1 MISSTEWDGA
11 SQEEKLGLLRTEL
24 ESVVQAIADLW
35 RGISEKHAETLAAI
49 SSLRGDME
57 EVEIEDDDLEEAE
70 LDDAHVGE
78 GELAE
83 FENDEDDDDDDD
95 DDE

>member
-11 SQEEKLGLLRTEL
+11 SQDEKLGLLRSEL
-24 ESVVQAIADLW
+24 ESVLEAIADLW

-49 SSLRGDME
+49 NALRGEMGD
-57 EVEIEDDDLEEAE
+57 VEIEDGDLEEDE
-70 LDDAHVGE
+70 LEDAHVGE

-83 FENDEDDDDDDD
+83 FEGDDDDDD